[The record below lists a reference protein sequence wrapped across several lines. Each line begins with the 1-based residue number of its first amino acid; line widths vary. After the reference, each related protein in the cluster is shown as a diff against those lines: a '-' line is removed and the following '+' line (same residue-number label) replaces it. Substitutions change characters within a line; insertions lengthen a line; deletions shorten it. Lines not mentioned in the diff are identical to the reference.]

1 MSSWALRA
9 LHSVA
14 SDLQSY
20 EDGRFPHD
28 AVDGFVLHLE
38 LVYRELLVGEQ
49 LEGPGATC
57 QIVCSMVSHA
67 VQNLQG
73 FNCASSIS
81 PGRPLLLR
89 SGHACR
95 PKFDIPREQ
104 MCALIENGPQV
115 ADLLGVSLSTVRR
128 RMTLFDLSISS
139 AYTSLSDVDL
149 DQVVHDIKVEFP
161 TCGCKQMQGH
171 LQARGLRVQQLRVR
185 ESLRRVDPE
194 GSIMRRL
201 CSLHR

>member
-1 MSSWALRA
+1 M
-9 LHSVA
+9 HSVA
-14 SDLQSY
+14 RDLQSY

-89 SGHACR
+89 SGHAGR
-95 PKFDIPREQ
+95 PKFDISREQ
-104 MCALIENGPQV
+104 MCALIENGFTGPQV
-115 ADLLGVSLSTVRR
+115 ASLWLLQHCYNVCPFKPHNFLHGHNPFSGSET
-128 RMTLFDLSISS
+128 
-139 AYTSLSDVDL
+139 YP
-149 DQVVHDIKVEFP
+149 QV
-161 TCGCKQMQGH
+161 CN
-171 LQARGLRVQQLRVR
+171 
-185 ESLRRVDPE
+185 
-194 GSIMRRL
+194 
-201 CSLHR
+201 